1 MMKRRL
7 VEIGLLLALVAT
19 LLMAKRPEAPVSL
32 DELTIDG
39 LYPGMPVSEIE
50 VESLRPTTVFETGVT
65 AWGISVHVIY
75 GEVLVLGEEPFL
87 DAGDSMQQV
96 EAKLGAPTKIDGE
109 IWRYSDKF
117 SLCFRNGRLFR
128 VFASVPQQTYRED
141 YYYIECDG
149 WSHSPPNLF
158 YALTGK
164 TRDFGGTLLVLNGL
178 EKRNRFTTWSGQR
191 LELAQSSLSVGDSL
205 TKVKEELR
213 TQDVTVPGNVW
224 TFVTQ
229 GVEVALNFQQGK
241 LNEIAV
247 QGVFQGPSYESI
259 ESLIETPPK
268 PEHHRPASRRAA
280 SPQAR

>member
-1 MMKRRL
+1 MIKRRL

-50 VESLRPTTVFETGVT
+50 VESLRPTTVFKAGVT
-65 AWGISVHVIY
+65 STELKLRVVY
-75 GEVLVLGEEPFL
+75 GEVLAAGRGTLL
-87 DAGDSMQQV
+87 TSGDSRQKV
-96 EAKLGAPTKIDGE
+96 EAKLGTPTEIDGE
-109 IWRYSDKF
+109 IWRYSNKLTLF
-117 SLCFRNGRLFR
+117 FRDERLFR
-128 VFASVPQQTYRED
+128 VFTSIPQEVDLED
-141 YYYIECDG
+141 YYYISLDHQERT
-149 WSHSPPNLF
+149 SPSVLF
-158 YALTGK
+158 AITGK
-164 TRDFGGTLLVLNGL
+164 TKESGHALLLLDVPFK
-178 EKRNRFTTWSGQR
+178 ETCFTTWSGQR

-213 TQDVTVPGNVW
+213 TQDVTVSGNVW

-247 QGVFQGPSYESI
+247 QEVFQGPSYESI

-268 PEHHRPASRRAA
+268 PEHHQPASRRAA